1 MGSVLVCSSRTL
13 REPGA
18 YRHPTPSYT
27 DEHQMSQ
34 PEIRNISS
42 PAGTLKASL
51 GPTLIT
57 FSSRAPK

>member
-1 MGSVLVCSSRTL
+1 MGSVVVCSSRAS
-13 REPGA
+13 REPA
-18 YRHPTPSYT
+18 AHRHPAPSYT
-27 DEHQMSQ
+27 DDYQMPQ

-51 GPTLIT
+51 RPALIT